1 MDRDNPDSLRE
12 ATAEAP
18 EIGSLRDRAIGIIA
32 FATVLSLLY
41 VGRNV
46 LIPLT
51 VAMMLSL
58 PIAPLVRR
66 LRRIGLG
73 QAPAVF
79 SAVLTLALVVAGA
92 AGVLGTQVLRM
103 ASSFF
108 RRKARAAASSS
119 GAGSSP

>member
-1 MDRDNPDSLRE
+1 MDRDNRDSLRR
-12 ATAEAP
+12 ATTEAP
-18 EIGSLRDRAIGIIA
+18 DAGSLRDRAMGIIA

-41 VGRNV
+41 VGRHV

-58 PIAPLVRR
+58 LIAPVVRR

-73 QAPAVF
+73 QAPAVL

-92 AGVLGTQVLRM
+92 AGVLGTQILRM
-103 ASSFF
+103 
-108 RRKARAAASSS
+108 
-119 GAGSSP
+119 